1 MVDECY
7 TVYPARI
14 VLPEKNVYAFLFQ
27 FLFQFLTIMG
37 GLYHC
42 GDRPAGTLFQVLVLN
57 VLCGFLDVSLD
68 GFVTYRLTQRGRFER
83 VSLLFSFVIGC
94 RIDNA
99 VIGFSVHFPF
109 HFLRLYI
116 IYR

>member
-14 VLPEKNVYAFLFQ
+14 VLPEQYIYAFPFQVRNKLFPIAGR
-27 FLFQFLTIMG
+27 FH
-37 GLYHC
+37 HC
-42 GDRPAGTLFQVLVLN
+42 TNRPAGTLFQVLVLN
-57 VLCGFLDVSLD
+57 VLCGFLDVPLD
-68 GFVTYRLTQRGRFER
+68 GFVTYRFSQRRRFER
-83 VSLLFSFVIGC
+83 VSLLFSFVIGS

-99 VIGFSVHFPF
+99 VIRFAVHFSF
-109 HFLRLYI
+109 HFFRLYI